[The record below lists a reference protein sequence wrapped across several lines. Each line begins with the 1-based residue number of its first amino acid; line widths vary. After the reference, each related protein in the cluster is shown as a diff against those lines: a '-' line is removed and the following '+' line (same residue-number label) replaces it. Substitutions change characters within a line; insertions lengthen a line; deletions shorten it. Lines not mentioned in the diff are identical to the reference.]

1 MRSHKT
7 FTRNIGTTPT
17 LGADPVNPNT
27 PMQPTNADNVMA
39 ARPQTLAGQTARR
52 ICVFYSSSVGGAVAL
67 QARAWFYEQ
76 ATQRWYAIEAAKTL
90 NQDQGTFFD
99 VPSASEPVDPNNAG
113 TTIHCYL
120 QVSDNAAAAGSYTF
134 AMVSTQS

>member
-7 FTRNIGTTPT
+7 FTRFIGQTPT
-17 LGADPVNPNT
+17 LGTDPVNPNT

-39 ARPQTLAGQTARR
+39 ARPQTLAGQSARR
-52 ICVFYSSSVGGAVAL
+52 LCVFYSSSVGAAVVL

-76 ATQRWYAIEAAKTL
+76 DTQRWYTLEAAKALT
-90 NQDQGTFFD
+90 QDQGTFFD
-99 VPSASEPVDPNNAG
+99 MPSASEPSDPKNAG

-134 AMVSTQS
+134 AMVPTQS